1 MPGRAVPGIFSSLRN
16 FVVTQSPPGG
26 SHRVASHQQTFAVL
40 PARQTALTLPPIPDR
55 IGKYPILR
63 ELGLGATSRVFLGR
77 DPFADREVAIKVT
90 HKHPATDTLARHRF
104 DRVFLNEAS
113 LVGKLIHPNII
124 GIYDADVESDF
135 SYIVMEYVDGR
146 TLEPYCQVA
155 DLLPLERVVEISFK
169 CGFALDFAN
178 RSGIIH
184 RDIKPA
190 NILLGD
196 NGDIKITDIGVALQ
210 RDAEFTQL
218 EGVGSP
224 LYMSPE
230 QAQDHMLTLQ
240 TDIYALGVVMYR
252 LLTGKAPFFASNSI
266 RLLYQI
272 VNMGPSAP
280 SVHRAGLPA
289 DLDRIVMKALART
302 LNERYR
308 RWEEFSADL
317 LRTDK
322 NLALLADSLSDT
334 EKFGAI
340 QAVPFFREF
349 AHLDVWEMV
358 RIAAFRRLGL
368 RETVVREGEAC
379 ESFFLIAE
387 GGARVTSAGRALTVL
402 GDGDCFGEIPYFVD
416 RGKRTSSVVSIT
428 PLTIIEV
435 NAAALRQSS
444 DACQKQFNRAFVRIL
459 LDRVERLSRV
469 NAQLTEASRSKS
481 SGESQ

>member
-1 MPGRAVPGIFSSLRN
+1 MQG
-16 FVVTQSPPGG
+16 PP
-26 SHRVASHQQTFAVL
+26 V
-40 PARQTALTLPPIPDR
+40 TLPRIPER

-63 ELGLGATSRVFLGR
+63 ELGHGATSRVFLGR
-77 DPFADREVAIKVT
+77 DPFADRDVAIKIM
-90 HKHPATDTLARHRF
+90 HKDPATDTKTRHRF
-104 DRVFLNEAS
+104 DRMFLNEAS

-135 SYIVMEYVDGR
+135 SYIVMEYVDGH
-146 TLEPYCQVA
+146 TLESYCQVA
-155 DLLPLERVVEISFK
+155 DLLPLGRVLEIAFK
-169 CGFALDFAN
+169 CGLALDFAN

-190 NILLGD
+190 NILVAH
-196 NGDIKITDIGVALQ
+196 NGDIKVTDFGVALQ
-210 RDAEFTQL
+210 SDVELTQL

-230 QAQDHMLTLQ
+230 QAQDHPVTHQ
-240 TDIYALGVVMYR
+240 SDIYSLGVVMYR
-252 LLTGKAPFFASNSI
+252 LLTGKSPFFASNSTS
-266 RLLYQI
+266 LLYQI
-272 VNMGPSAP
+272 VNLAPPAP
-280 SVHRAGLPA
+280 SVHRPGLPA
-289 DLDRIVMKALART
+289 DLDRIVLKALAKN
-302 LNERYR
+302 LDDRYQN
-308 RWEEFSADL
+308 WEEFSADL
-317 LRTDK
+317 AVTDK
-322 NLALLADSLSDT
+322 NLALPANSISDT

-340 QAVPFFREF
+340 KAVPFFREF

-358 RIAAFRRLGL
+358 RIADFRRLGP

-387 GGARVTSAGRALTVL
+387 GGARVTSAGRPLAVL
-402 GDGDCFGEIPYFVD
+402 GNGDCFGEIPYFED

-435 NAAALRQSS
+435 NATALRQSS

-469 NAQLTEASRSKS
+469 NAQLAEDARSKA
-481 SGESQ
+481 